1 MNRLKLIINLLL
13 GKEII
18 IYNMWTKKVLMI
30 IGGDEEILTKR
41 YNYGFI
47 DKNSKCLKG
56 NDKTGELF
64 YDYKM

>member
-30 IGGDEEILTKR
+30 IGGNEEILTKR
-41 YNYGFI
+41 YNYDFI

>member
-18 IYNMWTKKVLMI
+18 IYNMWTKNVLMI
-30 IGGDEEILTKR
+30 IGGNEEILTKR
-41 YNYGFI
+41 YNYDFI
-47 DKNSKCLKG
+47 DKNSKCLQG